1 MSEQGLAAMYGAG
14 EGQNTVHHYAGATST
29 PKKKGIKMACKKKK
43 GKGSKQL
50 WMDQLLKLE

>member
-43 GKGSKQL
+43 GKGSK
-50 WMDQLLKLE
+50 